1 MPKQTNKGLI
11 VTTLGTAETIGE
23 LKEIIKDYPDDTS
36 FGFRNQTIQE
46 IHEFKYTE
54 VTFVVFQ

>member
-1 MPKQTNKGLI
+1 MPKQTNTGLI

-36 FGFRNQTIQE
+36 FGFRNQPIQE